1 MKRKMLIIITA
12 VAVVV
17 LAFMFGVTHEQTAT
31 AASGT
36 TRAYAVVV
44 WDRASETELTTAYSW
59 EPDTT
64 VAGGWRI
71 TDRSMVWTSTPAKT
85 GDVLSLSVSAV
96 KNGGDTV
103 LHPVR
108 VSGLN
113 NAHISGM
120 NIEGTYTGGEIV
132 ITLNNGTTLT
142 ITPSTQTVHLSVKE
156 A

>member
-1 MKRKMLIIITA
+1 MVVII
-12 VAVVV
+12 
-17 LAFMFGVTHEQTAT
+17 LAFMFGVTHEQKAT

-36 TRAYAVVV
+36 TRAYAVVILNQTAEDEMTV
-44 WDRASETELTTAYSW
+44 AYSW
-59 EPDTT
+59 EPDATM
-64 VAGGWRI
+64 AGGWRT

-85 GDVLSLSVSAV
+85 GDTLNLNVSAV

-113 NAHISGM
+113 NMGISGM
-120 NIEGTYTGGEIV
+120 NVKGTYTGGDIV
-132 ITLNNGTTLT
+132 ITLNSGTTLT
-142 ITPSTQTVHLSVKE
+142 ITPNSQTVHLTVRE